1 MCTINGMIFRAPFCM
16 SFFNFEIDEMFHS
29 KNFTLYFKAARSST
43 DTVDVLRRA
52 HKTALLT

>member
-1 MCTINGMIFRAPFCM
+1 MIFRAPFCM